1 MSIGAH
7 AHGYIPKIDTMATTA
22 ATSMKIVC
30 DRTSLVDA
38 MTLASS
44 VVVTRTTVPV
54 LLCVK
59 LAARDGTL
67 LVEATDQDIRLSLTL
82 PSVQIAAEGEALVPA
97 DKLAQIVRSSDD
109 STLTI
114 EMEKHVALI
123 KGQDAKFRI
132 YGYDPREFPT
142 DRDGASLPVEFEVN
156 AGVLRRMI
164 ARTVFATAA
173 DNTRYAFNG
182 VLLERK
188 ARRLRMVATDG
199 RRLALVRGECSGP
212 ADGDATCIIPT
223 KALHILNRL
232 LDDPD
237 AAVQISRDR
246 NRIHFNI
253 ADSAVLVSSLIEGN
267 FPPFDDVLP
276 KDHDRK
282 GTFDTAELSMA
293 VKRAA
298 LLTNEES
305 KGVRLAFS
313 PTGVVISSRAAE
325 MGDAEIHLPVLSW
338 EGDPVEIGFNPA
350 FLTDVLRIAD
360 TTEVTIELKGGNRPG
375 VVKIG
380 SDFVY
385 VIMPVNLP
393 G

>member
-1 MSIGAH
+1 MSH
-7 AHGYIPKIDTMATTA
+7 TATS
-22 ATSMKIVC
+22 SMKIVC

-38 MTLASS
+38 MALATS
-44 VVVTRTTVPV
+44 VVMTRTTVPV

-59 LAARDGTL
+59 LSAQDGAL
-67 LVEATDQDIRLSLTL
+67 QVQATDQDIRLSLTL
-82 PSVQIAAEGEALVPA
+82 PSVQVAGEGEALVPA
-97 DKLAQIVRSSDD
+97 DKLSQIVRSCDD

-114 EMEKHVALI
+114 EMDKHVASI
-123 KGQDAKFRI
+123 RGEDAKFRI
-132 YGYDPREFPT
+132 YGYDPREFPS
-142 DRDGASLPVEFEVN
+142 DRDGSDLPVEFEVN

-199 RRLALVRGECSGP
+199 RRLALVKGDCAGP

-223 KALHILNRL
+223 KALNVLNRL
-232 LDDPD
+232 LDDPE
-237 AAVQISRDR
+237 ASVQISRDR
-246 NRIHFNI
+246 NRIQFTI
-253 ADSAVLVSSLIEGN
+253 AGSAVLVSSLIEGN

-282 GTFDTAELSMA
+282 GTFDTAELSTA

-305 KGVRLAFS
+305 KGVKLAFG
-313 PTGVVISSRAAE
+313 PKGLVISSRAAE
-325 MGDAEIHLPVLSW
+325 MGDAEIHLPALSW
-338 EGDPVEIGFNPA
+338 EGDPVDIGFNPA

-360 TTEVTIELKGGNRPG
+360 TTEVAIELKSGNRPG

-380 SDFVY
+380 ADFLY